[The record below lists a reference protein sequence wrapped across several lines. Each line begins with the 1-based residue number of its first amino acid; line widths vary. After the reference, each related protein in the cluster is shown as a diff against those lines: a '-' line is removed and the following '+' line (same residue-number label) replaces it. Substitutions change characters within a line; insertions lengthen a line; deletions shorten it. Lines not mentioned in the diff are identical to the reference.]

1 MSSRQLNSL
10 HPTFHVNEDHAMTT
24 LLHIDAS
31 ARPGRSGTHVHGSH
45 SRRLSHHF
53 VSSWL
58 ATQPGTEVIYRDI
71 GAAPPSNV
79 TGEWIASGYTPA
91 AEREPWMH
99 AVLAESDALI
109 AEIRRADVLVIGVP
123 MYNFSMPAP
132 LKSWIDNI
140 VRVGATFDFDRSRE
154 NPYVPLLAERNRRTV
169 LLTSCGSSGY
179 GPGGF
184 QAHLDLL
191 TPGITSPLAL
201 LGLNE
206 VHSVAIEHAEDH
218 GDLLDRSIASALARV
233 EALVGE
239 LQAS

>member
-1 MSSRQLNSL
+1 
-10 HPTFHVNEDHAMTT
+10 MTT

-53 VSSWL
+53 VSSWR
-58 ATQPGTEVIYRDI
+58 ATRPQDEVIYRDV
-71 GAAPPSNV
+71 GATPPSNV

-123 MYNFSMPAP
+123 MYNFGMPAP

-140 VRVGATFDFDRSRE
+140 VRIGSTFNYDPSRE

-179 GPGGF
+179 RPGGF

-191 TPGITSPLAL
+191 TPGIATPLSL

-218 GDLLDRSIASALARV
+218 GDLLERSIADALARV
-233 EALVGE
+233 EALVAE
-239 LQAS
+239 LQAA

>member
-1 MSSRQLNSL
+1 
-10 HPTFHVNEDHAMTT
+10 MTT

-53 VSSWL
+53 VTTWR
-58 ATQPGTEVIYRDI
+58 AARPDDEVIYRDI
-71 GAAPPSNV
+71 GATPPGNV

-91 AEREPWMH
+91 GQREPWMH

-109 AEIRRADVLVIGVP
+109 DELRRADVLVIGAP
-123 MYNFSMPAP
+123 MYNFGMPAP

-140 VRVGATFDFDRSRE
+140 VRIGSTFDFDRDRE
-154 NPYVPLLAERNRRTV
+154 NPYVPLLAERHRRTV

-184 QAHLDLL
+184 QAQMDLL
-191 TPGITSPLAL
+191 TPGIASPLAL

-218 GDLLDRSIASALARV
+218 GDLLDRSIARALARV
-233 EALVGE
+233 EALVAE
-239 LQAS
+239 LQAG

>member
-1 MSSRQLNSL
+1 
-10 HPTFHVNEDHAMTT
+10 MTT

-53 VSSWL
+53 VTTWR
-58 ATQPGTEVIYRDI
+58 AARPDDEVIYRDV
-71 GAAPPSNV
+71 GATPPGHV

-91 AEREPWMH
+91 GQREPWMH

-109 AEIRRADVLVIGVP
+109 AEVRRADVLVIGVP
-123 MYNFSMPAP
+123 MYNFGMPAP

-140 VRVGATFDFDRSRE
+140 VRIGSTFDFDPSRD
-154 NPYVPLLAERNRRTV
+154 NPYVPLLAERHRRTV
-169 LLTSCGSSGY
+169 LLTSSGSSGY

-184 QAHLDLL
+184 QAQMDLL
-191 TPGITSPLAL
+191 TPGVTNPLAL

-206 VHSVAIEHAEDH
+206 VHSVAIEHAEDR
-218 GDLLDRSIASALARV
+218 GDLLERSISNALARV
-233 EALVGE
+233 EALVAE
-239 LQAS
+239 LQAA